1 LLISG
6 LAAGVFV
13 GPVLRKGVRGLLVQ
27 STKMVLV
34 ASDQVRE
41 IGNKIGEDVNELMAE
56 ARAKAAEERTPLI
69 AKKVH
74 TATVA
79 AVGTGLAAADRV
91 RKVTDG
97 FKERFTDLVDEA
109 RQQSS
114 AETRETRKTAET
126 GKITTETGEITTP
139 VEKKG

>member
-1 LLISG
+1 
-6 LAAGVFV
+6 
-13 GPVLRKGVRGLLVQ
+13 
-27 STKMVLV
+27 MVLV

-41 IGNKIGEDVNELMAE
+41 ISNRIGEDANDLLAE
-56 ARAKAAEERTPLI
+56 ARAKAEEERTPLI
-69 AKKVH
+69 AEKVH
-74 TATVA
+74 AATVA

-91 RKVTDG
+91 RKMTDG

-114 AETRETRKTAET
+114 AETRTRETRESRKTEET
-126 GKITTETGEITTP
+126 GKITTEAGEITAP